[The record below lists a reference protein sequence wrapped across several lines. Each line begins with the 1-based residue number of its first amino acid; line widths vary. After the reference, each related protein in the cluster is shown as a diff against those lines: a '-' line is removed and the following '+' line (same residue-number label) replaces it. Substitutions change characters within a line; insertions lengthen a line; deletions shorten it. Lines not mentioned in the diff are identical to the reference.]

1 MFPHLRSLFGAS
13 HQPGSRCRR
22 LLKRREEEL
31 IAQVLAGGDQEP
43 SQPLQSFVASVP
55 ASQWSSS
62 INDDHSSH
70 QNTWPPQRGS
80 PMSAMQDALLES
92 VHDIQQVLSAAVEE
106 MEAIEMLIFK
116 VGDGVKHVHT
126 PCASLLQEYKSNS
139 EMLAKKL
146 HKTRKHM
153 ESSAT
158 DGKLSR
164 KACRRA
170 ESAPLPSLQE
180 VDAILTACAKKGIGQ
195 PATPPI
201 GQVSS
206 TADHTKNASIQATGY
221 RNRNLVL
228 QKSDTDFAGTH
239 LTAKLNGNSAISYK
253 DGGSCVC
260 SQCMHVHMASLQSCN
275 RCVTIHA
282 MQGQALP
289 HIPVIEEA
297 ETEGVS

>member
-1 MFPHLRSLFGAS
+1 M
-13 HQPGSRCRR
+13 
-22 LLKRREEEL
+22 
-31 IAQVLAGGDQEP
+31 
-43 SQPLQSFVASVP
+43 
-55 ASQWSSS
+55 
-62 INDDHSSH
+62 
-70 QNTWPPQRGS
+70 T
-80 PMSAMQDALLES
+80 AMQDALLES

-116 VGDGVKHVHT
+116 VGYGVKHVHT

-139 EMLAKKL
+139 EMLAKEL
-146 HKTRKHM
+146 HKMRKHM
-153 ESSAT
+153 ESNAT
-158 DGKLSR
+158 GGKLSR
-164 KACRRA
+164 KVCRRA

-180 VDAILTACAKKGIGQ
+180 VDAILNACAKKGIGQ

-201 GQVSS
+201 GQISS

-221 RNRNLVL
+221 RNRSPVL

-239 LTAKLNGNSAISYK
+239 LTAKWNGNSAISYK

-260 SQCMHVHMASLQSCN
+260 CQCMHVHMAGLQSCN

-289 HIPVIEEA
+289 HIPVIKEEEA
-297 ETEGVS
+297 EGVS

>member
-1 MFPHLRSLFGAS
+1 
-13 HQPGSRCRR
+13 
-22 LLKRREEEL
+22 
-31 IAQVLAGGDQEP
+31 
-43 SQPLQSFVASVP
+43 
-55 ASQWSSS
+55 
-62 INDDHSSH
+62 
-70 QNTWPPQRGS
+70 
-80 PMSAMQDALLES
+80 
-92 VHDIQQVLSAAVEE
+92 
-106 MEAIEMLIFK
+106 
-116 VGDGVKHVHT
+116 
-126 PCASLLQEYKSNS
+126 
-139 EMLAKKL
+139 L

-260 SQCMHVHMASLQSCN
+260 SQCMHVHMAGLQSCN